1 MNWYSSTTANAT
13 SWGSTFYFNFV
24 QPPTPPPAA
33 NDPVLLAVQALG
45 LTPTPDGHLSWKDIT
60 KAFRRLARENHPD
73 VGGDPERMKEITAA
87 YHLLKE
93 LPRT

>member
-1 MNWYSSTTANAT
+1 MNWSTTANST
-13 SWGSTFYFNFV
+13 GFSGTFYFNFA
-24 QPPTPPPAA
+24 PPPSLQ
-33 NDPVLLAVQALG
+33 NDPVALAVKALG
-45 LTPTPDGHLSWKDIT
+45 LTPTPQGTVSWVEVT